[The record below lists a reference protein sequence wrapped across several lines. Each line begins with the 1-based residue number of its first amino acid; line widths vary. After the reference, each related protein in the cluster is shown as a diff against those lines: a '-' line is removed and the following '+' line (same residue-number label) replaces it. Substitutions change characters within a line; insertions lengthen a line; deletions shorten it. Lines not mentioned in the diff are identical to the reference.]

1 MFRNFFSYFI
11 PFFLLYIL
19 FSSYIYIYIFFVSMF
34 GNFFSYFF
42 FFFLFSF
49 HFFFFFLLLIFISAR
64 RYCFCRRLL
73 FCLSVC
79 LWTTL
84 PNQTKTADHIFMK
97 ILPQMYIGI
106 RKSFITIWKSY
117 VESRPYLM
125 FHAARRRYL
134 RSTEC
139 LSDFFLFLCLEIFS
153 VIFSHIFFHFFFFI
167 SYKYWVN

>member
-19 FSSYIYIYIFFVSMF
+19 FSSYIYIFFCLFVRK
-34 GNFFSYFF
+34 FFQL
-42 FFFLFSF
+42 FFLFLIFSF
-49 HFFFFFLLLIFISAR
+49 HFFFSFFFFLLIFISAR

-97 ILPQMYIGI
+97 ILPRMYIGI
-106 RKSFITIWKSY
+106 RKSFITIWKSS

-153 VIFSHIFFHFFFFI
+153 VIFSHIFFHFFFI